1 MMVDPVFLGKKTF
14 AGKIYHM
21 TFFPPESEEIKARL
35 TQRSD
40 DTEEKARTRLEVYH
54 SNVDAVIGLYKDIVV
69 EVDGD
74 QSKEDVFKEISKAVS
89 TANAQLA

>member
-1 MMVDPVFLGKKTF
+1 
-14 AGKIYHM
+14 M
-21 TFFPPESEEIKARL
+21 TFFPPETEEIKARL

-54 SNVDAVIGLYKDIVV
+54 SNVDAVVGLYKDIIA

-74 QSKEDVFKEISKAVS
+74 QSKEDVFKEISKAIS
-89 TANAQLA
+89 AASAQLV